1 MYNTVSELSNDLLQT
16 YFNEYYELSDPKKI
30 KMSSKNDSFNLA
42 LSKYK
47 YSEWYKELDDLPP
60 LKYDEEKYCKVPS
73 MPLSKSGKDGIR
85 LKI

>member
-42 LSKYK
+42 LGKYE

-60 LKYDEEKYCKVPS
+60 LKYDEEKYYKVPS